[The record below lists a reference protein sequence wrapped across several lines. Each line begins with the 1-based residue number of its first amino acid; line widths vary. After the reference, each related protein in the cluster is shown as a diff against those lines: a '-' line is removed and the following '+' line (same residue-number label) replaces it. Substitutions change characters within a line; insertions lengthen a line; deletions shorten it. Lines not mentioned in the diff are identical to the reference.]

1 MNELDLEEKAILDS
15 FNQGEWQSNAT
26 PERLQAL
33 QAYGQAA
40 LAKDKRITIRISSR
54 DLEELQVKALEEGM
68 PYQTLITSILHKYVS
83 GRLIEG
89 SP

>member
-1 MNELDLEEKAILDS
+1 MNELDPEEKAILDS
-15 FNQGEWQSNAT
+15 FNQDEWRSDAT

-33 QAYGQAA
+33 QAYAQEA

-68 PYQTLITSILHKYVS
+68 PVTTPKALARENV
-83 GRLIEG
+83 
-89 SP
+89 

>member
-1 MNELDLEEKAILDS
+1 MNELDPEEKAILES
-15 FNQGEWQSNAT
+15 FNQDEWRSDAT

-89 SP
+89 PS